1 MCFLL
6 LHNFFA
12 YPPGSLIY
20 LREEDRQMENSILRL
35 FPAGK
40 RSFWEKTVRN
50 QQRLQEIRL
59 RVDRPLILKLSGKEV
74 FLTKEGNFTEDKE
87 QAVRVPEEEMLEIL
101 QHVCSY
107 SFYAYEEE
115 LKRGYLTA
123 PGGHRIGVAGQAV
136 LSENGQVRSLKNIS
150 FLNIRVAHEC
160 KGAADGIL
168 EGVYQGGNVR
178 NVLIL
183 SEPGGGKTTLLREK
197 QPSRF

>member
-1 MCFLL
+1 
-6 LHNFFA
+6 
-12 YPPGSLIY
+12 
-20 LREEDRQMENSILRL
+20 MENSILRL

-136 LSENGQVRSLKNIS
+136 LSENG
-150 FLNIRVAHEC
+150 
-160 KGAADGIL
+160 
-168 EGVYQGGNVR
+168 
-178 NVLIL
+178 
-183 SEPGGGKTTLLREK
+183 
-197 QPSRF
+197 